1 MTLGRHDYH
10 SDLQSLHDDCQ
21 RHLNYHVT
29 LTMADGTTFD
39 GIIEHVDMDRITVL
53 VGEDV
58 MERESESENANT
70 SDERQYYGFGYG
82 PPRRPRRRFRRF
94 RRRQFPLASLA
105 ALALLPYIV
114 PPAPYPYPY
123 YPYY

>member
-1 MTLGRHDYH
+1 MTLGRHDYY
-10 SDLQSLHDDCQ
+10 SNLQTLHDDCQ

-29 LTMADGTTFD
+29 LTMADGTTLD

-58 MERESESENANT
+58 MERESENENA

-82 PPRRPRRRFRRF
+82 RPRRRFRRF

-105 ALALLPYIV
+105 ALALLPYII

-123 YPYY
+123 YPFY

>member
-1 MTLGRHDYH
+1 MTSGRHDYNNPSH
-10 SDLQSLHDDCQ
+10 SLHDECQ
-21 RHLNYHVT
+21 RLMYYHVT
-29 LTMADGTTFD
+29 LTMNDGSTFD
-39 GIIEHVDMDRITVL
+39 GIIDNVGNDQVSVL

-58 MERESESENANT
+58 MERDEESESY
-70 SDERQYYGFGYG
+70 DRQFAPYGYGFPG
-82 PPRRPRRRFRRF
+82 RRFRRF

-114 PPAPYPYPY
+114 PPPVYSYPYPYPY